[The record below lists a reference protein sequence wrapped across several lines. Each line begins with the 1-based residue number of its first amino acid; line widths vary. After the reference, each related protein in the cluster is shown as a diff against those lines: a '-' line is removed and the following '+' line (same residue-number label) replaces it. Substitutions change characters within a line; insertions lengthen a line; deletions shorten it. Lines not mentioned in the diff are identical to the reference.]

1 LTGLGLE
8 AGTGPARSHQL
19 LRETLAAR
27 ARSRLSAYA
36 TIGILKAIFRNFPIH
51 FQDFPNCSGDNA
63 FLNCTQERKRGEGTM
78 DTVTVSVIFFLGA
91 VAAMIILRVLFL
103 VSRRSSAKDLDD
115 QFLKRI
121 ANALQ

>member
-1 LTGLGLE
+1 MKNPGGKGPVRVVAHPTTGI
-8 AGTGPARSHQL
+8 
-19 LRETLAAR
+19 
-27 ARSRLSAYA
+27 SR
-36 TIGILKAIFRNFPIH
+36 AIFRNLSTH
-51 FQDFPNCSGDNA
+51 FQDFPNCSSHNA
-63 FLNCTQERKRGEGTM
+63 FLNCTQEREEEEETM
-78 DTVTVSVIFFLGA
+78 DTVTFSVIFFLGA